1 MKVRKKIQIFWI
13 IFNVLNF
20 YWRKSVQG
28 LLIISVWYGWEISQ
42 NSRTGRKVILVIRF
56 IFC

>member
-1 MKVRKKIQIFWI
+1 MFWI

-20 YWRKSVQG
+20 YLRKSVQG

-42 NSRTGRKVILVIRF
+42 NSRAGRKVILVIRF